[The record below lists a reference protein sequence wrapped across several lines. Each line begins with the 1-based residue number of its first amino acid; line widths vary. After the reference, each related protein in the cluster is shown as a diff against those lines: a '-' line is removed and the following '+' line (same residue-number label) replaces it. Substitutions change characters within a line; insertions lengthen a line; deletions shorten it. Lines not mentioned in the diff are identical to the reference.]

1 MRFTRIRVDPVMPC
15 LNTGGPIHARIL
27 PAHLSP
33 AEERLAGF
41 AVAFPLAK
49 GTRSGFPQPPGRQ
62 RTGKPASRGT
72 VRPRRSA
79 RQTGARA
86 GPCRWTDD
94 SARSPPASPVRLVC
108 YARRKRR
115 PRKPVR
121 RRSINS
127 RLFWPIMTP

>member
-94 SARSPPASPVRLVC
+94 SARSPPACPAGLLRTPEAPAQEASSPAFDQLPLIL
-108 YARRKRR
+108 AD
-115 PRKPVR
+115 
-121 RRSINS
+121 NDA
-127 RLFWPIMTP
+127 W